1 MARRQRT
8 TQESILLATDSPI
21 EWQGVRLPHLH
32 TVLKT
37 FPQVT
42 ALLPRKRRPK
52 GRERARDSWARNAV
66 AHGRADLLTVGQG
79 KIDDG
84 RWGSPEMLW
93 SDPEG
98 TWGETG
104 ETRTLRFARADDHPG
119 DKSPY
124 GKPFYDACIQGQ
136 RVIVVAGLLG
146 GQSTLSGFRLGV
158 RQSVARFDHA
168 HLKFPR
174 VAH

>member
-1 MARRQRT
+1 MTARLAVAD
-8 TQESILLATDSPI
+8 LLQWSVSYATDVMGLAKLSMKLALEATPDPA
-21 EWQGVRLPHLH
+21 EPSHV
-32 TVLKT
+32 VLG
-37 FPQVT
+37 
-42 ALLPRKRRPK
+42 AY
-52 GRERARDSWARNAV
+52 WARNAV

-158 RQSVARFDHA
+158 RQSVAT
-168 HLKFPR
+168 
-174 VAH
+174 